1 MNISK
6 FQNIKISDIVE
17 DLLPVDLVSIDIDG
31 NLKKSPKTTISRN
44 IDGGFANSIYLPTQK
59 IDGGGA

>member
-1 MNISK
+1 MEVSK
-6 FQNIKISDIVE
+6 FKNIRISDIVD
-17 DLLPVDLVSIDIDG
+17 DLTPIDLVSIDVDG

-59 IDGGGA
+59 INGGGA